1 MRRKKSIQREI
12 APDPK
17 YNSVIAAK
25 FINNL
30 MRKGKKSIAQ
40 KIFYTALNLAVKK
53 TKKDPPALSADR
65 SADEAGN
72 PIEILEEAIKN
83 TSPLLEVKSRRVGG
97 ATYQVPY
104 EVKGERRE
112 ALAMRWIIGAA
123 KKKKGKPMADKLAQ
137 ELVDAFNN
145 TGEAVK
151 KKEETYRIAEANR
164 AFAHLAW

>member
-1 MRRKKSIQREI
+1 MRRKKSVQREI

-17 YNSVIAAK
+17 YSSLTAAK

-30 MRKGKKSIAQ
+30 MRKGEKSIAQ
-40 KIFYTALNLAVKK
+40 KIFYNSLNLL
-53 TKKDPPALSADR
+53 TKKLKKDK
-65 SADEAGN
+65 

-104 EVKGERRE
+104 EVKGRRRE
-112 ALAMRWIIGAA
+112 ALAMRWIIEAA
-123 KKKKGKPMADKLAQ
+123 KKKKGRTMAEKLAQ
-137 ELVDAFNN
+137 ELADAFNN

-151 KKEETYRIAEANR
+151 KKEDTHRVAEANR